1 MKADVISQATGSGDS
16 QRALSPA
23 KSSSAKSS
31 PAKSSSTKSSL
42 VVDDGFDF
50 KLFAEHMSRRI
61 PVYALPV
68 FVRLCGALD
77 VTETFKRQKQRLIR
91 DGFDLSVG
99 DPLFLRDPAT
109 GDYRPIDLA
118 VYARIAE
125 AGIRF

>member
-1 MKADVISQATGSGDS
+1 
-16 QRALSPA
+16 
-23 KSSSAKSS
+23 
-31 PAKSSSTKSSL
+31 

-50 KLFAEHMSRRI
+50 KLFAEHMSRWIR
-61 PVYALPV
+61 
-68 FVRLCGALD
+68 FTRFQCSSGCRALD

-91 DGFDLSVG
+91 DGFDPSVG